1 MPPQSS
7 YGSAKTKPKKPRAG
21 GFPATRSAERTYMQR
36 FGKRGT
42 PRRGTPRRGGRRP
55 GADPVLAPQ
64 APPTAAATI
73 PTVDTA
79 LSGGMGGYDLGA
91 DPAVALAAGL
101 AAKQRAMAQASA
113 LAKRK
118 QAAIEYGDPSG
129 VTGLDDAT
137 QKAARD
143 NPFSVLKRID
153 RSYETGT
160 RELEEGLN
168 AANLFYS
175 GYRGQQLA
183 EAARGYQQTK
193 YDAANSFRGLLTDID
208 AGLADALMQAD
219 YLDAQAMMGS
229 DGGYYG
235 GYDEGSDS
243 GSDGITYSLAGD
255 AKQALGIPRR
265 TQKKP
270 PPLSGGKGRKVGRVT
285 SARRKII
292 RRTPSSYA
300 NRVM

>member
-7 YGSAKTKPKKPRAG
+7 YGSAKKKRKKPRAG

-36 FGKRGT
+36 FGK
-42 PRRGTPRRGGRRP
+42 RGTPRRGGRRP

-129 VTGLDDAT
+129 ITGLDDAT

-235 GYDEGSDS
+235 GYDEGSDA

-255 AKQALGIPRR
+255 V
-265 TQKKP
+265 QKMP
-270 PPLSGGKGRKVGRVT
+270 PPLSGGKGRKVGRIT
-285 SARRKII
+285 SKQRKVI
-292 RRTPSSYA
+292 RRRPSSYS